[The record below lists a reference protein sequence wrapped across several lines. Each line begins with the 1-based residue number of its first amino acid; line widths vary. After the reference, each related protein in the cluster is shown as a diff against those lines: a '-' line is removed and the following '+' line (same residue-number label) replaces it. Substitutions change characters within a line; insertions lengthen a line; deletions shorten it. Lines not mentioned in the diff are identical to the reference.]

1 MSCDAA
7 DPLVIWIRWKRSP
20 PVQVPMVQVSDV
32 TTGVLPRVIHP
43 CDPDAAVALAIQ
55 PQQITARDGI
65 AQLLSQQGH
74 FISGHGGLNARLQA
88 RIPTEMRQKILQRPR
103 RQPLVP
109 QLR

>member
-1 MSCDAA
+1 MNCDAA
-7 DPLVIWIRWKRSP
+7 NPLVNWTRWKRSP

-55 PQQITARDGI
+55 PQQITAADGI

-74 FISGHGGLNARLQA
+74 FIGGHGDLNARLQA
-88 RIPTEMRQKILQRPR
+88 RIPTEMRQK
-103 RQPLVP
+103 VS
-109 QLR
+109 